1 MKQKILEAL
10 KAKFPGVNA
19 NVLNRIAVNLATKIL
34 QATATAVRQ
43 KPNRQPYK
51 PMKPNTV

>member
-19 NVLNRIAVNLATKIL
+19 NVLNRIDRKSV
-34 QATATAVRQ
+34 V
-43 KPNRQPYK
+43 
-51 PMKPNTV
+51 

>member
-19 NVLNRIAVNLATKIL
+19 NVLNRIAVDTN
-34 QATATAVRQ
+34 
-43 KPNRQPYK
+43 
-51 PMKPNTV
+51 